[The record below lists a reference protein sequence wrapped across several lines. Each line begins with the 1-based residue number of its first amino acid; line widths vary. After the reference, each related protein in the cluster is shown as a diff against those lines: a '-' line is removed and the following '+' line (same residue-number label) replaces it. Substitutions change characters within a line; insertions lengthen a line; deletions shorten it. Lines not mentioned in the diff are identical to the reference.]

1 MGSIAEEWFGSQ
13 FSELH
18 PLLQDLH
25 RNSGTLV
32 GQIDVSFGQGLA
44 GVIGKRVAARFGVP
58 MVAGGHAFEVS
69 ICSESGVLHWVRTF
83 NGQSRFHSR
92 FEPVGR
98 HPDGYWIER
107 SGPLSLQL
115 GVQIVAGDWHWI
127 HQRTRI
133 FGIPVPKAIVPA
145 AVASKS
151 IEQGLYRFSVQV
163 SAPVLGKLFGYSG
176 ILRGHV
182 TREAAVAGCSE
193 SSAK

>member
-32 GQIDVSFGQGLA
+32 GQIELSFGQGLA
-44 GVIGKRVAARFGVP
+44 GVIGKRVAARLGVP
-58 MVAGGHAFEVS
+58 TVAGRHVFEVS
-69 ICSESGVLHWVRTF
+69 IYSESGVLHWVRTF
-83 NGQSRFHSR
+83 DGQSRFHSR

-98 HPDGYWIER
+98 HPEGYWVER
-107 SGPLSLQL
+107 SGPVALHL
-115 GVQIVAGDWHWI
+115 GVQIVAGGWHWI
-127 HQRTRI
+127 HKRTRI
-133 FGIPVPKAIVPA
+133 FGIPVPKAILPA

-151 IEQGLYRFSVQV
+151 IEQGLYRFSVEV

-176 ILRGHV
+176 MLALRNIKS
-182 TREAAVAGCSE
+182 AAR
-193 SSAK
+193 